1 MTLTIWLPPQFDVQS
16 GSPAGD
22 ILKQALQDYQ
32 KDHPEILVDVRV
44 KAPEGPAG
52 LLESLA
58 AAEPVAPAVVPSII
72 ALQRPD
78 LETAALKG
86 MIYPLEA
93 EAAGLQDA
101 DWFAY
106 ARDLARVQ
114 DTVFGLP
121 FAGDALLMLYRPG
134 HLSFIPT
141 SWEQILV
148 SGMGVSLPAGDPQAL
163 ASLALYL
170 SAGGAIQ
177 DEQGRPLL
185 ELETLQS
192 ELELYARGLNAGV
205 FTPALTTVNTDGM
218 AWQNYRDGVDHL
230 AVSWASR
237 YLSERPADTM
247 STFLPGLAEQSYV
260 LADGWAWAVADPQ
273 PARRL
278 AAEMNVDLGQ
288 FPPGAFITS
297 EMIRAAAGHQIGVYP
312 PNALIVYGGG
322 GHGKSLIELIRAA
335 EEYRVVGLVDDGLP
349 PGSEI
354 LGVPVLGGAEILPRL
369 RRDGLQLAVNAVGG
383 IGNLAPRLK
392 VFERLAQSGFTI
404 PTVVHPTALIE
415 ASAELA
421 AGVQVM
427 PFGYVGS
434 SSRIGFGCIINT
446 RAVVS
451 HDCELG
457 EYVNLAPG
465 AVLAGG
471 VQVGARTLIGMN
483 VTINLEVRI
492 GSGARIGNGATVK
505 SDVPENGV
513 VRAGTIWPPLS

>member
-1 MTLTIWLPPQFDVQS
+1 MKLIGRMLLVMLLITAAGCSLITPAGSTPSGGEATPTMGVTEATSTPVPTATQAGPMTLTIWLPPQFDPQS
-16 GSPAGD
+16 DTPAGE

-134 HLSFIPT
+134 RLSFIPT

-230 AVSWASR
+230 VVSWASR

-278 AAEMNVDLGQ
+278 AAIQL
-288 FPPGAFITS
+288 ARYLSS
-297 EMIRAAAGHQIGVYP
+297 EELLKKWSQPAGYLPVRPSSLDGWTDFNLRDTMTRISQAA
-312 PNALIVYGGG
+312 
-322 GHGKSLIELIRAA
+322 
-335 EEYRVVGLVDDGLP
+335 
-349 PGSEI
+349 
-354 LGVPVLGGAEILPRL
+354 RL
-369 RRDGLQLAVNAVGG
+369 RPANDLVASLGMVFQASVGQVLTRQADPQTAAQSAV
-383 IGNLAPRLK
+383 
-392 VFERLAQSGFTI
+392 ERLLLPQN
-404 PTVVHPTALIE
+404 P
-415 ASAELA
+415 
-421 AGVQVM
+421 
-427 PFGYVGS
+427 
-434 SSRIGFGCIINT
+434 
-446 RAVVS
+446 
-451 HDCELG
+451 
-457 EYVNLAPG
+457 
-465 AVLAGG
+465 
-471 VQVGARTLIGMN
+471 
-483 VTINLEVRI
+483 
-492 GSGARIGNGATVK
+492 
-505 SDVPENGV
+505 
-513 VRAGTIWPPLS
+513 